1 MKILGIFIDLFS
13 GKTEA
18 VKNACK
24 LYNLAGFKKKA
35 RKEGRKGEGA
45 RKDRREAKKKGRQ
58 RERISITI
66 QFSPLKVAKKYANR

>member
-24 LYNLAGFKKKA
+24 LYNLAGCKKKA
-35 RKEGRKGEGA
+35 RKEGRKKGE
-45 RKDRREAKKKGRQ
+45 RKEGKEREEGRTGGRQKRREGREKEYQ
-58 RERISITI
+58 
-66 QFSPLKVAKKYANR
+66 

>member
-24 LYNLAGFKKKA
+24 LYNLAGCKKKA
-35 RKEGRKGEGA
+35 RKEGRKERREERRKGDGGK
-45 RKDRREAKKKGRQ
+45 KDRREAKKKGRQ

-66 QFSPLKVAKKYANR
+66 

>member
-24 LYNLAGFKKKA
+24 LYNLAGCKKKA
-35 RKEGRKGEGA
+35 RKEGRKGE
-45 RKDRREAKKKGRQ
+45 RKEGQEGGKKEGKA
-58 RERISITI
+58 ERKNINNNII
-66 QFSPLKVAKKYANR
+66 